1 MKSFDSVFKSTINKL
16 TIQNEHVDVC
26 PKCGCES
33 GCMECTQCVDDGS
46 LENQDEHHTDLD
58 AVSMAKTQLQDI
70 AHNVQD
76 ILDNIDNCKDVEHW
90 QTSML
95 AVANYN
101 IDKLKETML
110 Y

>member
-1 MKSFDSVFKSTINKL
+1 MKSFDTVFKSTINNL
-16 TIQNEHVDVC
+16 TIQNENVDVC
-26 PKCGCES
+26 AKCGCES
-33 GCMECTQCVDDGS
+33 GCAECTQCMDDGS
-46 LENQDEHHTDLD
+46 LETESDDCSD
-58 AVSMAKTQLQDI
+58 AIGMAKTQLQDI

-90 QTSML
+90 QTAML